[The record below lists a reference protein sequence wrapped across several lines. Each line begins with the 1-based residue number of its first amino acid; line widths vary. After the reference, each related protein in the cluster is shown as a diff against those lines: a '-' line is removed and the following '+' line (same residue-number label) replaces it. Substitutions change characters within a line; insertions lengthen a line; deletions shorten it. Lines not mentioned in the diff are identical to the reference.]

1 MTSPAIAWVKGGTAR
16 VVKLTAETIVLVSTT
31 PSPPGSRIEGAL
43 EDEPTTLLRV
53 KIHGSRKQPDGSFLL
68 EGRPIDL
75 AKELRE
81 RIVATLPPATLPPAT
96 DG

>member
-1 MTSPAIAWVKGGTAR
+1 MTSAAITWVKGGTAR
-16 VVKLTAETIVLVSTT
+16 VVKLTADAIVLVSTT

-43 EDEPTTLLRV
+43 EDEPATLLRV
-53 KIHGSRKQPDGSFLL
+53 KIHGSRKQPDGSFIL

-81 RIVATLPPATLPPAT
+81 RIVLALPA
-96 DG
+96 D